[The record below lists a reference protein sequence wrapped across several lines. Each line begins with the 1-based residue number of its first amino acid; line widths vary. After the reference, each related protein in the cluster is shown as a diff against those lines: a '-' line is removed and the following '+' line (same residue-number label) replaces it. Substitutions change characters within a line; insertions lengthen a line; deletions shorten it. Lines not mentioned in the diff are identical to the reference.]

1 MTDTPNLALP
11 LMAAA
16 QAQKHV
22 THNEALALL
31 DALTQLSVIS
41 RAATAPPA
49 TPPEGAR
56 YLVPT
61 GGTGTFSGKAGQIAL
76 FDGGAW
82 RFLPPKPGWLAYVA
96 DEGAALVHD
105 GSTWAALGQAI
116 GTIDQLAALGIG
128 TPSDAVNR
136 LAVRAQGALM
146 TARRVA
152 SGGTGDMRLTVEKEA
167 AARTASL
174 LFQSDYAGR
183 AEMGLMGDDGFRV
196 KVSADGATWLDALQ
210 VNPASGQVSFPNGVS
225 GLAGGGDGMRMSPG
239 GRLTLVGSTGV
250 MTTEVNGAS
259 TVFYTPFAHDGVPLY
274 DGTKWTAAIFDELS
288 QTTTDATKSPAPV
301 VANACYDVFVWLD
314 GATLRATR
322 GPAWQSA
329 TQRGT
334 GPGSAEIEMLNGLW
348 LNRNAVANGP
358 AARRGTYVGTI
369 RSNSSALIE
378 SSLLRR
384 FVWNRYNQ
392 VSTPMRFRGAG
403 TRLAPAGGPWEPFLN
418 DVNAR
423 IEWVMG
429 MEIGRI
435 EARFDVL
442 HFVSGGGT
450 ANAGF
455 DLDGASVGSDADLVI
470 GSNSNA
476 SILTIASAVFNNF
489 AGPGYHYLT
498 AMTRP
503 GSTNTTF
510 YGSLVELQYGV
521 CGSLMT

>member
-22 THNEALALL
+22 THNEALAML
-31 DALTQLSVIS
+31 DALAQLSVLS

-49 TPPEGAR
+49 LPAEGAR
-56 YLVPT
+56 YLVPAGAT
-61 GGTGTFSGKAGQIAL
+61 GGFAGKAGQIAL
-76 FDGGAW
+76 FDGGLW
-82 RFLPPKPGWLAYVA
+82 RFLPPKAGWLAYVA

-105 GSTWAALGQAI
+105 GAGWVALGQAI
-116 GTIDQLAALGIG
+116 GSIDQLAALGVG
-128 TPSDAVNR
+128 TASDAVNR

-146 TARRVA
+146 TARRIVA
-152 SGGTGDMRLTVEKEA
+152 GGSGDMRLTIEKEA
-167 AARTASL
+167 SPRTGSL
-174 LFQSDYAGR
+174 LFQSGYSGR

-196 KVSADGATWLDALQ
+196 KVSVDGAIWRDALQ
-210 VNPASGQVSFPNGVS
+210 VNAASGQVSFPNGVA
-225 GLAGGGDGMRMSPG
+225 GLAAGGEGMRMSPG
-239 GRLTLVGSTGV
+239 GRLTLASATGV
-250 MTTEVNGAS
+250 MTTEISGAS

-274 DGTKWTAAIFDELS
+274 DGVKWNAAIFGELS
-288 QTTTDATKSPAPV
+288 QATTDTTKSPAAV
-301 VANACYDVFVWLD
+301 VANAIYDVFVWLD

-322 GPAWQSA
+322 GPAWLSA

-348 LNRNAVANGP
+348 LNKQPIANGP

-369 RSNSSALIE
+369 RSNASALIE
-378 SSLLRR
+378 HSLPRR

-392 VSTPMRFRGAG
+392 VVTPMRFRGAG

-455 DLDGASVGSDADLVI
+455 DLDGASVGSDADFTI
-470 GSNSNA
+470 GSNSSA

-489 AGPGYHYLT
+489 AGAGHHYLT

-510 YGSLVELQYGV
+510 YGSLADLQYGIS
-521 CGSLMT
+521 GSLMT

>member
-22 THNEALALL
+22 THNEALAML
-31 DALTQLSVIS
+31 DALAQLTVNS
-41 RAATAPPA
+41 RSLVAPPA
-49 TPPEGAR
+49 TPAEGAR
-56 YLVPT
+56 FLVPA
-61 GGTGTFSGKAGQIAL
+61 GGAGAFAGKAGQIAL
-76 FDGGAW
+76 LDGGSW
-82 RFLPPKPGWLAYVA
+82 RFLPPKAGWLAYVA

-105 GSTWAALGQAI
+105 GAGWVGLGQAI
-116 GTIDQLAALGIG
+116 GAIDQLAALGVG

-136 LAVRAQGALM
+136 FAVRAQGALM
-146 TARRVA
+146 TARRAA

-167 AARTASL
+167 LARSGSL
-174 LFQSDYAGR
+174 LFQTGYSGR
-183 AEMGLMGDDGFRV
+183 AEMGLMGDDAFRV
-196 KVSADGATWLDALQ
+196 KVSTDGTVWRDALQ
-210 VNPASGQVSFPNGVS
+210 VNPASGQVSFPNGVA
-225 GLAGGGDGMRMSPG
+225 GLTGGGDGMRMGPG
-239 GRLTLVGSTGV
+239 GRLTLISSTGV
-250 MTTEVNGAS
+250 MTTDVSGAS
-259 TVFYTPFAHDGVPLY
+259 TVFYTPFTHDGVPLY
-274 DGTKWTAAIFDELS
+274 DGAKWNAASFGELS
-288 QTTTDATKSPAPV
+288 QGVTDATKSPAPV

-322 GPAWQSA
+322 GPAWLSA
-329 TQRGT
+329 SQRGT
-334 GPGSAEIEMLNGLW
+334 GAGSAEIEMLNGLW
-348 LNRNAVANGP
+348 LNRHAVANGP

-378 SSLLRR
+378 STLLRR

-392 VSTPMRFRGAG
+392 VATPMRYRGAG

-423 IEWVMG
+423 VEWVMG
-429 MEIGRI
+429 MDVGRI

-476 SILTIASAVFNNF
+476 SILTVASAVFNNF
-489 AGPGYHYLT
+489 AGPGHHYLT

-510 YGSLVELQYGV
+510 YGSLADLQYGV
-521 CGSLMT
+521 SGSLMT